1 MDKTVGTKKSAYPAW
16 FQAQGSVW
24 HKTMHDLCHGSWIGG
39 VFWLGLWGVVLGPGK
54 VQRWGIFRKDFLPGF
69 GVSFWGLGR
78 CKDGEYSGRTFYR
91 ALGESFSLWKKIPVC
106 AGLGMGRTPF
116 YMLLKNKLFL

>member
-1 MDKTVGTKKSAYPAW
+1 MDKTVGTKKSACPAW

-24 HKTMHDLCHGSWIGG
+24 HKTMHDLCHESWIGG

-69 GVSFWGLGR
+69 GGKFFPVEKNSRMRRPGYGQ
-78 CKDGEYSGRTFYR
+78 DTFLYVI
-91 ALGESFSLWKKIPVC
+91 EK
-106 AGLGMGRTPF
+106 
-116 YMLLKNKLFL
+116 